1 MSMIFSLVAVVVLM
15 GVAYFGVESAGLQVL
30 FGVVLP
36 YVAMGVFIA
45 GMIYR
50 VVYWAKSPVPFHITT
65 TCGQQKSLPWI
76 KYSRIENPTTPFWVF
91 IRMSLEVLFFRS
103 LFRNT
108 TTELRK
114 DGPRVVY
121 ASNYWLWAFSL
132 IFHWSFLL
140 ILLRHLRL
148 FTDPVPGFV
157 MGLQRVDGILEI
169 GVPVLYLTGLLMV
182 AGATFLFL
190 RRLTNPQLRYMSLA
204 SDYFPLALILAI
216 GITGIFIRYFA
227 KTDVMGIKELA
238 MGIVTFRPVTPEG
251 IDGLFYV
258 HLFLVA
264 CLFAY
269 FPFSKL
275 VHGAGVL
282 FSPTRNLT
290 GNSREVRHVNPWND
304 PKIKPHSYEDY
315 EDEFR
320 EKMVKAGIPVEK
332 EE

>member
-1 MSMIFSLVAVVVLM
+1 MSMIISLVAVVVLM
-15 GVAYFGVESAGLQVL
+15 GIAYFGVESAGLQVL

-36 YVAMGVFIA
+36 YVAMGVFVA
-45 GMIYR
+45 GIIYR

-76 KYSRIENPTTPFWVF
+76 RHSKIENPPSSFWVV
-91 IRMSLEVLFFRS
+91 IRMALEVLLFRS

-108 TTELRK
+108 TTELHK
-114 DGPRVVY
+114 SGPRVVY

-132 IFHWSFLL
+132 IFHWSFLI

-148 FTDPVPGFV
+148 FTDPIPGFV
-157 MGLQRVDGILEI
+157 MGLQRADGILEI
-169 GVPVLYLTGLLMV
+169 GVPVLYLTGVLMV
-182 AGATFLFL
+182 AGAAYLFL
-190 RRLTNPQLRYMSLA
+190 RRLTNPQLRYISLA
-204 SDYFPLALILAI
+204 SDYFPLTLILAI
-216 GITGIFIRYFA
+216 GITGIFVRYFA

-238 MGIVTFRPVTPEG
+238 MGIITLRPVTPEG
-251 IDGLFYV
+251 IGGLFYV
-258 HLFLVA
+258 HFFLVT

-290 GNSREVRHVNPWND
+290 GNSRAVRHVNPWND
-304 PKIKPHSYEDY
+304 PNIKPHSYEDY

-332 EE
+332 EA